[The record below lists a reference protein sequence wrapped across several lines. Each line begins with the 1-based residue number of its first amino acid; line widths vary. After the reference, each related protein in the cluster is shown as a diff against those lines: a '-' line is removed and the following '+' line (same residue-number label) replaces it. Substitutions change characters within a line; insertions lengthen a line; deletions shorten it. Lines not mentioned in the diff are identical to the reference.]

1 MTGFCGDTMKDVDKV
16 YYMVKNKNEEGM
28 TQDDIAKEMGIS
40 RSMVSKIEE
49 AALIKIRR
57 ILRRKGIHKED
68 VL

>member
-1 MTGFCGDTMKDVDKV
+1 MTGFYGDTMKDVDKV